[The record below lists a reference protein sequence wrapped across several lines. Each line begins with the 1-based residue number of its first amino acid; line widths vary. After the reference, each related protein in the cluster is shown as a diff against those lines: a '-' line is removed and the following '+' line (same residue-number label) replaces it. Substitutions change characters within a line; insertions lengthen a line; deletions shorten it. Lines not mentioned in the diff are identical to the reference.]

1 MSHLG
6 RHCYDQTRPE
16 YEYEYG
22 YGYMGSKLDTK
33 LSMKVYRVSYIIIQ
47 VLLALVKI
55 LEHIFGQEKSV
66 QVMNHILTVVNYQ
79 KSHHHIILKAM
90 SHVAYNFDF
99 DLNTHT
105 FMTTLHLKN
114 GSSYSS

>member
-55 LEHIFGQEKSV
+55 LEHIFGQERSV
-66 QVMNHILTVVNYQ
+66 QVMNHILTVVN
-79 KSHHHIILKAM
+79 
-90 SHVAYNFDF
+90 
-99 DLNTHT
+99 
-105 FMTTLHLKN
+105 
-114 GSSYSS
+114 